1 MYRALF
7 LGLVLGSGMLWAGA
21 PMDLDSPFEQTALVK
36 ESTGEITEKIVLKGK
51 LNGAVLELQKVD
63 GGIFV
68 IPKGQILAILPKL
81 PKPETVYLKSDA
93 HRALAV
99 LIEAQKLFPDR
110 VEVTTST
117 IAEWD
122 KLSRQTTQAD
132 EMERKALEEWFQ
144 SSAKISP
151 NAKMDEIRA
160 LGEQGESF
168 AGKFPDEEKRIHEQ
182 VKGLRELSK
191 IDLSK
196 IATPAF
202 QIGNFG
208 DSFVPGAI
216 LWVILVVPLII
227 FIIGVSGAIQGFK
240 ERLPMAGLLRIV
252 LALIAG
258 GLLGLVLWPEDT
270 RLGSNAENTEIH
282 SSAQRGFWLS
292 RNTIE
297 QWVDQPSHKVNVP
310 SEAWLGFISGTL
322 QAGAEDLSTLF
333 WCLEK
338 PWITRENKQLIIV
351 QPLVFKILPINLK
364 FIFSEPSK
372 GQSWTDVDLIGFKIG
387 RLPLGKLVG
396 GFALQALS
404 VGYEEVRSGFALD
417 KGVRWVIGSDETLI
431 VEIPSA
437 RKKRPVVKD
446 SVSAKEL
453 AEVFDQGFGDIYK
466 GKYITVEGDL
476 IEVQSRREI
485 VGGDTF
491 KREDP
496 FDEFYLDGLPVDGIR
511 RVALK
516 IRCQLKSEKTFFLD
530 GKGDL
535 FEGSPIPQNPRTDIP
550 VLRKGI
556 SGTKIRIS
564 AGRVESEG
572 SERRLINIYDC
583 RKLEGYEAGEWKV
596 LWAAPG
602 AK

>member
-21 PMDLDSPFEQTALVK
+21 PMDLDSPFVKTALIK
-36 ESTGEITEKIVLKGK
+36 GTSGEIVEKSVRKGRI
-51 LNGAVLELQKVD
+51 NASNIELQKD
-63 GGIFV
+63 EGGLLV
-68 IPKGQILAILPKL
+68 LQADRVLAVLPKI
-81 PKPETVYLKSDA
+81 PQAGETYLQSDA
-93 HRALAV
+93 QRALAV

-110 VEVTTST
+110 VEVTAST

-122 KLSRQTTQAD
+122 KLSRQATQAD

-144 SSAKISP
+144 SAAKISP
-151 NAKMDEIRA
+151 QAKMDEIRA
-160 LGEQGESF
+160 LAEQGESF
-168 AGKFPDEEKRIHEQ
+168 AGKFPDEEKKIHEQ

-196 IATPAF
+196 VANPAF

-216 LWVILVVPLII
+216 LWVVLLVPLII
-227 FIIGVSGAIQGFK
+227 FISGVLGAIQGFK
-240 ERLPMAGLLRIV
+240 ERLPLAGLLRIV
-252 LALIAG
+252 LALIGG
-258 GLLGLVLWPEDT
+258 GLLGLVLWPEAT
-270 RLGSNAENTEIH
+270 TLGPHDENTKIH
-282 SSAQRGFWLS
+282 SSAQRGLWLS
-292 RNTIE
+292 RNLIE
-297 QWVDQPSHKVNVP
+297 QWADQPSQKVNVP

-322 QAGAEDLSTLF
+322 QAGAEDPSTLF

-338 PWITRENKQLIIV
+338 PRIKRENKQLHIV
-351 QPLVFKILPINLK
+351 QPLVFKFLPINLK

-372 GQSWTDVDLIGFKIG
+372 GQSWTDMDLTGFKIG
-387 RLPLGKLVG
+387 HLPLGKFVG
-396 GFALQALS
+396 SYALQALS
-404 VGYEEVRSGFALD
+404 VAYEGVRTGFALD
-417 KGVRWVIGSDETLI
+417 KGVRWVMGSDEMLV

-437 RKKRPVVKD
+437 RQKRPAAKD

-466 GKYITVEGDL
+466 DKYITVEGDL

-511 RVALK
+511 RVAVK
-516 IRCQLKSEKTFFLD
+516 IRCQLKSEKIFFLD

-535 FEGSPIPQNPRTDIP
+535 FEGSPNPQNPRTDIP
-550 VLRKGI
+550 VLRKGV
-556 SGTKIRIS
+556 SGTKIRVS
-564 AGRVESEG
+564 AGRIESGG

-596 LWAAPG
+596 LWAAPS

>member
-21 PMDLDSPFEQTALVK
+21 PMDLDSPFIKTALIK
-36 ESTGEITEKIVLKGK
+36 GTSGEIVEKSVRKGRI
-51 LNGAVLELQKVD
+51 NGSNIELQKD
-63 GGIFV
+63 EGGLLV
-68 IPKGQILAILPKL
+68 LQADRVLAVLPKI
-81 PKPETVYLKSDA
+81 PQAGETYLQSDA
-93 HRALAV
+93 QRALAV

-110 VEVTTST
+110 VEVTAST

-122 KLSRQTTQAD
+122 KLSRQATQAD

-144 SSAKISP
+144 SAAKISP
-151 NAKMDEIRA
+151 QAKMDEIRA
-160 LGEQGESF
+160 LAEQGESF
-168 AGKFPDEEKRIHEQ
+168 AGKFPDEEKKIHEQ

-196 IATPAF
+196 VANPAF

-227 FIIGVSGAIQGFK
+227 FICGVSGAIQGFK
-240 ERLPMAGLLRIV
+240 ERLPLAGLLRLV

-258 GLLGLVLWPEDT
+258 GTLGLVLWPEAINP
-270 RLGSNAENTEIH
+270 GSNTENAEIH
-282 SSAQRGFWLS
+282 SAAQRGLWLS
-292 RNTIE
+292 RNLIE
-297 QWVDQPSHKVNVP
+297 QWADQPSQKVNVP

-322 QAGAEDLSTLF
+322 QAGAEDPSTLF

-338 PWITRENKQLIIV
+338 PRIKRENKQLLIV
-351 QPLVFKILPINLK
+351 QPLVFKFLPINLK
-364 FIFSEPSK
+364 FVFSEPSK
-372 GQSWTDVDLIGFKIG
+372 GQSWTDMDLTGFKIG
-387 RLPLGKLVG
+387 HLPLGKFVG
-396 GFALQALS
+396 SYALQALS
-404 VGYEEVRSGFALD
+404 VAYEGVRTGFALD
-417 KGVRWVIGSDETLI
+417 KGVRWVMGSDEMLV

-437 RKKRPVVKD
+437 RQKRPVAKD

-466 GKYITVEGDL
+466 DKYITVEGDL

-511 RVALK
+511 RVAVK
-516 IRCQLKSEKTFFLD
+516 IRCQLKSEKIFFLD

-535 FEGSPIPQNPRTDIP
+535 FEGSPNPQNPRTDIP
-550 VLRKGI
+550 VLRKGV
-556 SGTKIRIS
+556 SGTKIRVS
-564 AGRVESEG
+564 AGRIESGG

-596 LWAAPG
+596 LWAAPS